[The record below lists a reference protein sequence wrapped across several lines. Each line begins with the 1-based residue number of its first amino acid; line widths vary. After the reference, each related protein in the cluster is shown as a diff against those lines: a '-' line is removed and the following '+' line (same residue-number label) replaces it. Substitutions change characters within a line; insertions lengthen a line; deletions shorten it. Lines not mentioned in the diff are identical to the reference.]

1 MNNDEFDKIVFEHY
15 KNPKYNKIPLSS
27 QNAIENAFSTH
38 KNKYNLLKRIAIF
51 IIGLS
56 IAVSGTI
63 YANDIFNIIS
73 KFFNNS
79 NRGID
84 TAIDNGYIQNINMD
98 FFTCNG
104 IGIKSDYILMD
115 NTTLDISLIYTD
127 TTQSLDVKNI
137 KPSELIIKNEKN
149 DILCYISELDHNINS
164 KAFAITSIAEPIH
177 LDNFTIRDSLLVT
190 SQKFSNTET
199 LYIEISKILV
209 ETQNEK
215 KYIYGNWNF
224 SINLSDKIVDSNTQK
239 TYYTPNE
246 FVNNITLSQE
256 ASSLKITLE
265 LNTLFNENILY
276 SYNSIPLKDENN
288 NIYNSSYMYSKN
300 NVDENTSTLTLI
312 YPISKYNNIKQ
323 LFLDIKIDSEKN
335 LKIEITL

>member
-15 KNPKYNKIPLSS
+15 KNQKYNKIPLSS

-56 IAVSGTI
+56 IAVSSTI

-73 KFFNNS
+73 RFFNNS

-115 NTTLDISLIYTD
+115 
-127 TTQSLDVKNI
+127 

-164 KAFAITSIAEPIH
+164 NAFIITSIAEPIH

-190 SQKFSNTET
+190 SKKFPNTET

-224 SINLSDKIVDSNTQK
+224 SINLSDKI
-239 TYYTPNE
+239 YYTPNE

-276 SYNSIPLKDENN
+276 SYNLIPLKDENN

-312 YPISKYNNIKQ
+312 YPISKYDNIKQ
-323 LFLDIKIDSEKN
+323 LFLDIKIDYEKN
-335 LKIEITL
+335 LKIDITL

>member
-1 MNNDEFDKIVFEHY
+1 M
-15 KNPKYNKIPLSS
+15 
-27 QNAIENAFSTH
+27 
-38 KNKYNLLKRIAIF
+38 
-51 IIGLS
+51 
-56 IAVSGTI
+56 
-63 YANDIFNIIS
+63 
-73 KFFNNS
+73 
-79 NRGID
+79 
-84 TAIDNGYIQNINMD
+84 
-98 FFTCNG
+98 
-104 IGIKSDYILMD
+104 
-115 NTTLDISLIYTD
+115 
-127 TTQSLDVKNI
+127 
-137 KPSELIIKNEKN
+137 
-149 DILCYISELDHNINS
+149 
-164 KAFAITSIAEPIH
+164 
-177 LDNFTIRDSLLVT
+177 LVT
-190 SQKFSNTET
+190 SPKFPHTET

-215 KYIYGNWNF
+215 KYIYGDWNF

-288 NIYNSSYMYSKN
+288 NIYNSTYMYSKN

-312 YPISKYNNIKQ
+312 YPISKYDNIKQ

>member
-1 MNNDEFDKIVFEHY
+1 M
-15 KNPKYNKIPLSS
+15 
-27 QNAIENAFSTH
+27 
-38 KNKYNLLKRIAIF
+38 
-51 IIGLS
+51 
-56 IAVSGTI
+56 
-63 YANDIFNIIS
+63 
-73 KFFNNS
+73 
-79 NRGID
+79 
-84 TAIDNGYIQNINMD
+84 
-98 FFTCNG
+98 
-104 IGIKSDYILMD
+104 
-115 NTTLDISLIYTD
+115 
-127 TTQSLDVKNI
+127 
-137 KPSELIIKNEKN
+137 
-149 DILCYISELDHNINS
+149 
-164 KAFAITSIAEPIH
+164 
-177 LDNFTIRDSLLVT
+177 VT
-190 SQKFSNTET
+190 SKKFPNTET

-276 SYNSIPLKDENN
+276 SYNLIPLKDENN

-312 YPISKYNNIKQ
+312 YPISKYDNIKQ
-323 LFLDIKIDSEKN
+323 LFLDIKIDYEKN
-335 LKIEITL
+335 LKIDITL